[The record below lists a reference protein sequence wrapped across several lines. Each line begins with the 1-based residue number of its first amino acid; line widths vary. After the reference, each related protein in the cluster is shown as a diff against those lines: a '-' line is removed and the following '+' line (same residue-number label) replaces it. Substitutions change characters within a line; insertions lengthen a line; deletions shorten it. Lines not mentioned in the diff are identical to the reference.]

1 MAGEPPLDRRTAHA
15 LGVALATWAQRSA
28 QETGDGGYEVLIG
41 MDTRESGPW
50 LASAVAGGLKQG
62 GVKARFAGVITT
74 PGVAYL
80 TRTGPFAA
88 GVMISASHNPYHDN
102 GLKVIS
108 HSGYKL
114 PDATELELEKL
125 MTDWLESGAEAV
137 PAELALDRSLDRL
150 YESYLLGIVSGQF
163 PFHLAIDCAN
173 GSATEVAPHVFER
186 LGVKVDWIGAS
197 PDGRNINLDCGSLH
211 LANLQRRVL
220 ETGADFGIAFD
231 GDADR
236 ALFVS
241 GGGKVVDGDAVLFLA
256 GSALKR
262 AGKLPG
268 DVVVATVMS
277 NIGLEKALATQS
289 IEMVRTPVGDKYVL
303 EQMLERGSA
312 LGGEQSGHVIF
323 SQYATTGDGILT
335 ALAGPA
341 DCPGL
346 RAHTGR
352 PGRRNREFPSK
363 AGEHPREDKASACR
377 AFLCAGRDRCRRT
390 GVCGQRPSSGEVFG
404 HGTAGA
410 SHGGRTFRRGSRQVD
425 GPNRRGNS
433 SRTRQDKL
441 SGKLVLHSNRF
452 GGFRL
457 RSATPSTSDSHG
469 TSRAP
474 FSEQIGQ
481 SRDR

>member
-335 ALAGPA
+335 ALQVLQIVRDSGRTLDDLVAEIESFPQKLVNIRVKTKRPLAELSSVQAEIDAAEQAFAGSGRVLVRFSGTEPLA
-341 DCPGL
+341 RVMVEGPSEEEVDKW
-346 RAHTGR
+346 TGR
-352 PGRRNREFPSK
+352 IAE
-363 AGEHPREDKASACR
+363 AIQAE
-377 AFLCAGRDRCRRT
+377 L
-390 GVCGQRPSSGEVFG
+390 
-404 HGTAGA
+404 
-410 SHGGRTFRRGSRQVD
+410 GRT
-425 GPNRRGNS
+425 N
-433 SRTRQDKL
+433 
-441 SGKLVLHSNRF
+441 
-452 GGFRL
+452 
-457 RSATPSTSDSHG
+457 
-469 TSRAP
+469 
-474 FSEQIGQ
+474 
-481 SRDR
+481 